1 MSEANDPEMNWLTVE
16 SPPGRK
22 IPAWARAAAITKDGT
37 VYLPA
42 AICGDENRAMMAAA
56 WDGGIPLLERDGHV
70 YLPAD
75 WMAQEYPREAEN
87 VQHIAERV
95 RQLAKEPTS

>member
-1 MSEANDPEMNWLTVE
+1 MMEDNAQEMTWLTVE
-16 SPPGRK
+16 GPPGRK
-22 IPAWARAAAITKDGT
+22 IPAWTRSAAITNDGT

-42 AICGDENRAMMAAA
+42 AICGDENRAMMAAM
-56 WDGGIPLLERDGHV
+56 WDGGVPLLQRDGHL

-87 VQHIAERV
+87 VQHIADRV
-95 RQLAKEPTS
+95 RQLAKEQTP